1 MPNAIIRCRQC
12 GRTYNVDPK
21 DLDRTD
27 IVYSCECG
35 KEIEVDFFDHC
46 PNCGVNIGFTSSG
59 SAKEIYRQNVF
70 LWSDLTLLNI
80 NMSKKSTFA

>member
-35 KEIEVDFFDHC
+35 KEIE
-46 PNCGVNIGFTSSG
+46 N
-59 SAKEIYRQNVF
+59 Y
-70 LWSDLTLLNI
+70 
-80 NMSKKSTFA
+80 